1 MSDFQRGALD
11 DDEERLPWLEPVDD
25 YEDEEGISIARLI
38 AAVVVGLVALGLVI
52 GGIFWLRNRGQSGDG
67 TLIAAPAGPI
77 KEKPPE
83 AGGMNVEGA
92 GDVAYDASVGKDVNS
107 TIDLT
112 ALPETPVADNSGIR
126 PAPLP
131 PSTSPQASTPAP
143 APTPAI
149 KPAPVP
155 AAKSAPAAPQKRASA
170 VSTPLPATATPEKPV
185 KMAAANPAPA
195 PKPLLPAPVASSSGG
210 GSIQLGAFSS
220 QALANKAWSSLSGRF
235 GFLSGMEHSVV
246 SATIGGKT
254 LYRLR
259 ASAGSQASSTCAKLK
274 VAGEACSVVD

>member
-1 MSDFQRGALD
+1 MSDFQRGAMD

-67 TLIAAPAGPI
+67 TIIAAPAGPI

-131 PSTSPQASTPAP
+131 PSTSPQATTPAP
-143 APTPAI
+143 AP

-155 AAKSAPAAPQKRASA
+155 ATKPAPAAPEKQASA
-170 VSTPLPATATPEKPV
+170 VSTPLPAKATPEKPV
-185 KMAAANPAPA
+185 KVAAANPAPA
-195 PKPLLPAPVASSSGG
+195 PKPLLPAPAASSSGG

-235 GFLSGMEHSVV
+235 GFLSGMDHSVA
-246 SATIGGKT
+246 SATVGGKT

-259 ASAGSQASSTCAKLK
+259 ASAGGQASATCAKLK